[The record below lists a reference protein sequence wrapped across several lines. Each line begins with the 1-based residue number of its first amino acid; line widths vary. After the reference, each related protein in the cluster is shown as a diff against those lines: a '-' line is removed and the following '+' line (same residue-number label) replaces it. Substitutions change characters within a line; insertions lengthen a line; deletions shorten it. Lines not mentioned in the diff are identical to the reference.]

1 MRFNGTELRSMTL
14 AAGLLLLGTAA
25 RLGLGPGPDDFGWT
39 TTAAS
44 HEPSRGSLASTRR
57 AVSEGI
63 AADERAARPLGANE
77 RLDPNTAPVEELR
90 RLPGIGPTRAA
101 AILAERRSGG
111 SFRDLDDM
119 ARVPG
124 IGLKTLEALSSHL
137 TFARGT
143 TSGRRTHVSRP
154 SGGLL
159 GPVNVNRADIKE
171 LEQITG
177 IGPALSARIVA
188 TRQRLGP
195 FRRLEDL
202 LLVPG
207 IGPVNLRKIQG
218 QVRF

>member
-39 TTAAS
+39 STAPT
-44 HEPSRGSLASTRR
+44 HESVRGSLASTRR
-57 AVSEGI
+57 AVSKGI

-77 RLDPNTAPVEELR
+77 RLNPNTAPLDELR

-101 AILAERRSGG
+101 AILAERHSGG

-119 ARVPG
+119 TRVPG
-124 IGLKTLEALSSHL
+124 IGLKTVEALSPYL
-137 TFARGT
+137 TFTGGT
-143 TSGRRTHVSRP
+143 SNGRRAHFSRP
-154 SGGLL
+154 SGGLSGL
-159 GPVNVNRADIKE
+159 VNVNRADINE

-195 FRRLEDL
+195 FHRLEDL

-207 IGPVNLRKIQG
+207 IGPVNLQNIQG

>member
-44 HEPSRGSLASTRR
+44 HELPRGSLASTRR
-57 AVSEGI
+57 AVSDGI

-77 RLDPNTAPVEELR
+77 RLDPNTAPLEELR

-101 AILAERRSGG
+101 AILAERHSGG
-111 SFRDLDDM
+111 PFRELDDM
-119 ARVPG
+119 VRVPG

-137 TFARGT
+137 TFTGGT
-143 TSGRRTHVSRP
+143 SNDRRAHVSRP
-154 SGGLL
+154 SGDVSR
-159 GPVNVNRADIKE
+159 PVNVNRADIKE

-207 IGPVNLRKIQG
+207 IGPVNLQNIQG

>member
-39 TTAAS
+39 STAAS
-44 HEPSRGSLASTRR
+44 HEPPRGSLASTRR

-77 RLDPNTAPVEELR
+77 KLDPNTAPVEELR

-101 AILAERRSGG
+101 AILSERSSGG
-111 SFRDLDDM
+111 PFRDLDDM
-119 ARVPG
+119 VRVPG
-124 IGLKTLEALSSHL
+124 IGQKTLEALSSHL
-137 TFARGT
+137 TFIGGT
-143 TSGRRTHVSRP
+143 SNGRRARFSGP
-154 SGGLL
+154 SGGLS
-159 GPVNVNRADIKE
+159 GPVNVNRADTKE

-202 LLVPG
+202 LVVPG
-207 IGPVNLRKIQG
+207 IGPVILQRIQG

>member
-25 RLGLGPGPDDFGWT
+25 RLGFGPGPDDFRWT
-39 TTAAS
+39 STEVS
-44 HEPSRGSLASTRR
+44 HAPPRGSLASTRR

-63 AADERAARPLGANE
+63 AADERAARPLGAKE

-90 RLPGIGPTRAA
+90 RLPGIGPARAT
-101 AILAERRSGG
+101 AILAERHSGG
-111 SFRDLDDM
+111 PFRDLDDM

-137 TFARGT
+137 TFTGGT
-143 TSGRRTHVSRP
+143 SNGRWAHVSKP
-154 SGGLL
+154 SAGLS

-207 IGPVNLRKIQG
+207 IGPVILQRIQG

>member
-1 MRFNGTELRSMTL
+1 MRFNGTELRSMML

-25 RLGLGPGPDDFGWT
+25 RLGLGPGPDDFEWT
-39 TTAAS
+39 SAAPS
-44 HEPSRGSLASTRR
+44 REPSRGSLASTRR
-57 AVSEGI
+57 AVAEGI
-63 AADERAARPLGANE
+63 AADETAARPLGASE
-77 RLDPNTAPVEELR
+77 RLDPNTAPAEELR
-90 RLPGIGPTRAA
+90 RLPGIGPARAA
-101 AILAERRSGG
+101 AIVGERRSSGP
-111 SFRDLDDM
+111 FRGLDDM

-137 TFARGT
+137 TF
-143 TSGRRTHVSRP
+143 SGGASYSRWAHVSRP
-154 SGGLL
+154 SGSLP

-207 IGPVNLRKIQG
+207 IGPVSLQRIRG